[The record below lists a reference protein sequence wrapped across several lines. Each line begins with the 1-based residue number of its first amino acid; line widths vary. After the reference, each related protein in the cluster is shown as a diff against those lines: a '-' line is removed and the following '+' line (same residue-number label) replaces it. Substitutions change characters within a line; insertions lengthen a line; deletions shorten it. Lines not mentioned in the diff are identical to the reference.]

1 MNILSQNY
9 VFVKTIILSTTC
21 PKAYHRE
28 SKAVIFAMQFILL
41 CKLYFDFVKVIFRL
55 AAEVKVNPQRARGIH
70 RAEGATLLPTGK
82 NIASS
87 LL

>member
-1 MNILSQNY
+1 
-9 VFVKTIILSTTC
+9 
-21 PKAYHRE
+21 
-28 SKAVIFAMQFILL
+28 MQFILR

-55 AAEVKVNPQRARGIH
+55 AAEVKVNPQRARGTH

-87 LL
+87 LYKVSLPGDSHVASLLRMTEVISFVAVCP